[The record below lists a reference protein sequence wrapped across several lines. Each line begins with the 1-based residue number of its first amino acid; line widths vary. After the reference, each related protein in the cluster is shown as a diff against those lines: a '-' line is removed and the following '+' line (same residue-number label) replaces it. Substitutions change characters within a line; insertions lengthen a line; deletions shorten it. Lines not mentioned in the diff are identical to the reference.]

1 MTRNNFFQRL
11 KGSGGAPAERDPKLA
26 KLLGR
31 FARAA
36 KTEEAR
42 REDAEDEE
50 REARKPRALPFVARF
65 GRRRIN

>member
-1 MTRNNFFQRL
+1 MTSNNFFQRL

-26 KLLGR
+26 TLLGR

-36 KTEEAR
+36 ERAAE

-50 REARKPRALPFVARF
+50 REARKPRALPFVGRFAR
-65 GRRRIN
+65 RKIT